1 MLAQQ
6 NNDTQLL
13 EQMRK
18 INERLYMLDRK
29 MDVLADLLKAKNPE
43 NKSTPKASKPLNPID
58 FYAQESNQHQHHHNN
73 RPKERMM
80 YAAVCADCQKECS
93 IPFKPT
99 GERPVYCKECFS
111 RRKSPNSFKSKE
123 KENPQAVAQ
132 VQPAVVLVQEEV
144 KTTKVKKTKV
154 AAKTKKKTG
163 AAKKFSPKKAAA
175 KKPRRK

>member
-6 NNDTQLL
+6 DNDTQLL
-13 EQMRK
+13 QQMSK
-18 INERLYMLDRK
+18 INERLYMLERK

-43 NKSTPKASKPLNPID
+43 NKSAPKVSKPLNPID
-58 FYAQESNQHQHHHNN
+58 FYAQESNQHHHNNN

-80 YAAVCADCQKECS
+80 YSAVCADCRKECS

-99 GERPVYCKECFS
+99 GERPVYCKDCFS
-111 RRKSPNSFKSKE
+111 RRKSSNSFKSKE
-123 KENPQAVAQ
+123 KENPQVVNE
-132 VQPAVVLVQEEV
+132 VQPPAVLVRQEV
-144 KTTKVKKTKV
+144 KINKIKKTKA

-163 AAKKFSPKKAAA
+163 TVNKVSPKKAAA